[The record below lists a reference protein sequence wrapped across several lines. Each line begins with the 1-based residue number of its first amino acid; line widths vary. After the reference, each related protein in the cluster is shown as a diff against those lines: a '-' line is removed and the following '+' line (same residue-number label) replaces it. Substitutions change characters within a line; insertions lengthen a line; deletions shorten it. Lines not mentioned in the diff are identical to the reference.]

1 MSVSHTIIA
10 LLIFLTTY
18 AYADENTE
26 TKEATKM
33 DTALLIIDAQVN
45 MWESEYS
52 LHSGEQL
59 LAKLG
64 TLITNARRAGI
75 LVIHIQNNGGPGDPD
90 EPGTK
95 GWEIH
100 PKLTP
105 ADGEIVVQKDQPS
118 AFQNTNLPQIL
129 RERGIGNLIIVGMQ
143 TEMCVKANCVSAV
156 QNDYNV
162 ILVEDAHSTFDRD
175 SETAAQI
182 IERHNKELGSLLN
195 LKKMKDLPFVSP

>member
-33 DTALLIIDAQVN
+33 DTALLTQVN

-64 TLITNARRAGI
+64 TLIG
-75 LVIHIQNNGGPGDPD
+75 
-90 EPGTK
+90 
-95 GWEIH
+95 
-100 PKLTP
+100 
-105 ADGEIVVQKDQPS
+105 VV
-118 AFQNTNLPQIL
+118 A
-129 RERGIGNLIIVGMQ
+129 
-143 TEMCVKANCVSAV
+143 
-156 QNDYNV
+156 
-162 ILVEDAHSTFDRD
+162 
-175 SETAAQI
+175 
-182 IERHNKELGSLLN
+182 
-195 LKKMKDLPFVSP
+195 